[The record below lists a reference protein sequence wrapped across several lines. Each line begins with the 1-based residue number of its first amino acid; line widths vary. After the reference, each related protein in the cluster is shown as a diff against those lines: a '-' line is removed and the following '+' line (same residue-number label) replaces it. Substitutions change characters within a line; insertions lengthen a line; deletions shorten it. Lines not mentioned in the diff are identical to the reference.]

1 MNEMQI
7 FKNPEFGEIRTVT
20 IAGEDWFVGN
30 DIAKA
35 LGYARPR
42 NAIANNVDVT
52 DARKQGVGVVT
63 GTKTDGTPSFQNIEM
78 VVINESGLYSLIF
91 GSKLPSAKKFKR
103 WVTSEVLPA
112 LRKHGSYELPKG
124 PLDVLQLHYEA
135 IKQVDQKVSDVDRR
149 VDGLEA
155 EIQQVRD
162 DLPMFG
168 IEETQIIQAV
178 EKRSIELLG
187 GRRSNAFKSKGLKR
201 SVSNYIYNELHRV
214 FGVKT
219 YKALKRK
226 DCGKA
231 MYIIR
236 SYELPEGIQS
246 RIEECNAQMK
256 LNLA

>member
-1 MNEMQI
+1 MVNEIQI
-7 FKNPEFGEIRTVT
+7 FDNPEFGAIRTVE
-20 IAGEDWFVGN
+20 IEGESWFVGV
-30 DIAKA
+30 DIARA
-35 LGYARPR
+35 LGYKHFT
-42 NAIANNVDVT
+42 NAVNNNVDEG
-52 DARKQGVGVVT
+52 DSLKKGVSDRNGHT
-63 GTKTDGTPSFQNIEM
+63 QQTI
-78 VVINESGLYSLIF
+78 VINESGLYSLIF

-112 LRKHGSYELPKG
+112 LRKHGSYEIPKG

-135 IKQVDQKVSDVDRR
+135 IKQVDQKVSEVDSR
-149 VDGLEA
+149 VDSLEA
-155 EIQQVRD
+155 EIQQVKD
-162 DLPMFG
+162 DLPIFG

-178 EKRSIELLG
+178 EKRSVELLG
-187 GRRSNAFKSKGLKR
+187 GRRSNAFKNKKLKKG
-201 SVSNYIYNELHRV
+201 VAHYIYGELHRI
-214 FGVKT
+214 FGIKT

-236 SYELPEGIQS
+236 SYELPEEMQS

>member
-1 MNEMQI
+1 MMNEIQI

-20 IAGEDWFVGN
+20 IAGEDWFVGK
-30 DIAKA
+30 DVAVA
-35 LGYARPR
+35 LGYERER
-42 NAIANNVDVT
+42 SAIQTHVAQD
-52 DARKQGVGVVT
+52 DAQKYGVMDSMGRT
-63 GTKTDGTPSFQNIEM
+63 QQTL
-78 VVINESGLYSLIF
+78 VINESGLYSLIF

-135 IKQVDQKVSDVDRR
+135 IKQVDQKVSEVDSR
-149 VDGLEA
+149 VDSLEA

-162 DLPMFG
+162 DLPIFG

-178 EKRSIELLG
+178 EKRSVELLG

-236 SYELPEGIQS
+236 SYELPEGIKS
-246 RIEECNAQMK
+246 KIEQCNAQMK
-256 LNLA
+256 LKL

>member
-1 MNEMQI
+1 MNEIQI
-7 FKNPEFGEIRTVT
+7 FDNPEFGAIRTVE
-20 IAGEDWFVGN
+20 IEGEAWFVGKDVAN
-30 DIAKA
+30 SLGFKDSVSA
-35 LGYARPR
+35 LR
-42 NAIANNVDVT
+42 NNVSKEDK
-52 DARKQGVGVVT
+52 RVGSVSL
-63 GTKTDGTPSFQNIEM
+63 PSGNQNM
-78 VVINESGLYSLIF
+78 TVINESGLYSLIF

-112 LRKHGSYELPKG
+112 LRKHGSYEVPKG

-135 IKQVDQKVSDVDRR
+135 IKQVDQKVSAVDSR
-149 VDGLEA
+149 VDSLEA
-155 EIQQVRD
+155 EIQQVKD
-162 DLPMFG
+162 DLPIFG

-178 EKRSIELLG
+178 EKRSVELLG

-256 LNLA
+256 LNLE

>member
-1 MNEMQI
+1 MGYSDI
-7 FKNPEFGEIRTVT
+7 K
-20 IAGEDWFVGN
+20 AGT
-30 DIAKA
+30 
-35 LGYARPR
+35 RR
-42 NAIANNVDVT
+42 NVDDCDKRVCPV
-52 DARKQGVGVVT
+52 D
-63 GTKTDGTPSFQNIEM
+63 TPSGTQKTT
-78 VVINESGLYSLIF
+78 VINESGLYSLIF

-112 LRKHGSYELPKG
+112 LRKHGSYEIPKG

-135 IKQVDQKVSDVDRR
+135 IKQVDQKVSEVDRR

-162 DLPMFG
+162 DLPIFG

-178 EKRSIELLG
+178 EKRSVELLG

-201 SVSNYIYNELHRV
+201 SVSNYIYNELHRT

-246 RIEECNAQMK
+246 RIEQCNAQMK
-256 LNLA
+256 LNLADRKGEYHG